1 MPKEYP
7 RKARLNAQF
16 QVEISDLIRN
26 LSDARLSGITVTEV
40 DVAPDLRNA
49 TVKISRLTLNPEL
62 AEPVKLL
69 NQAAGLLR
77 GELGRRLKLRAIP
90 VLHFRA
96 DLALA
101 EGDHIHKLIRQAVD
115 EDRRHH
121 PEASDKPD
129 DQQ

>member
-7 RKARLNAQF
+7 RKVRLNAQF
-16 QVEISDLIRN
+16 QVEISELIREF
-26 LSDARLSGITVTEV
+26 SDPRLTGITVTEV

-49 TVKISRLTLNPEL
+49 TVKISRLALDPQL

-77 GELGRRLKLRAIP
+77 GALGKRLKLRAIP
-90 VLHFRA
+90 ALHFRA

-115 EDRRHH
+115 EDKRHH
-121 PEASDKPD
+121 PDVNDKAD
-129 DQQ
+129 DKK

>member
-1 MPKEYP
+1 MPREYP
-7 RKARLNAQF
+7 RKLRINAQLRR
-16 QVEISDLIRN
+16 ELTELIRDE
-26 LSDARLSGITVTEV
+26 LGDPRLAGITVTDV

-49 TVKISRLTLNPEL
+49 TVKISRLALNPDL

-77 GELGRRLKLRAIP
+77 GKLGRRLKLRSIP
-90 VLHFRA
+90 VLYFRA

-121 PEASDKPD
+121 ENDSPQK
-129 DQQ
+129 

>member
-7 RKARLNAQF
+7 RKLRLNAQF
-16 QVEISDLIRN
+16 QLELSELIRE
-26 LSDARLSGITVTEV
+26 LSDPRLSAVTVTEV

-49 TVKISRLTLNPEL
+49 TVKISRLALDPNL

-77 GELGRRLKLRAIP
+77 RELGKRLRLRSIP

-121 PEASDKPD
+121 PEADNKK
-129 DQQ
+129 